1 MTPYYLW
8 TLNYS
13 IMVCKYLEL
22 PLCFLPGWFIRSQV
36 LEPMTLG
43 TVGSV
48 EASYLA
54 MQKGWAIN
62 LSGGFHHASRSH
74 GEGFCIFPDITY
86 ISHYLRQIYLVKRIM
101 IIDLDAHQGNGHE
114 LDHLNDDN
122 TFIIDAY
129 NHRIYPG
136 DEKAKEAIK
145 CDIDV
150 AYSTSDE

>member
-1 MTPYYLW
+1 
-8 TLNYS
+8 
-13 IMVCKYLEL
+13 
-22 PLCFLPGWFIRSQV
+22 
-36 LEPMTLG
+36 MTLG

-74 GEGFCIFPDITY
+74 GEGFCIFPDITFCT
-86 ISHYLRQIYLVKRIM
+86 HYLRQIYLVKKIM

-114 LDHLNDDN
+114 IDHLNDVN
-122 TFIIDAY
+122 TFIMDAY

-136 DEKAKEAIK
+136 DKKAKAAIK
-145 CDIDV
+145 CDINV
-150 AYSTSDE
+150 SYSTTDEQFLRDLETSMETSFRDF